1 VFNEWDI
8 LSTSISCATGLVLET
23 ATKRAGVGRAALWL
37 ACATLETVSANCLAV
52 MPAGMGFGTGTGALM
67 KTCGVV

>member
-1 VFNEWDI
+1 MFNEWEI

-37 ACATLETVSANCLAV
+37 ACATLETVSAN
-52 MPAGMGFGTGTGALM
+52 
-67 KTCGVV
+67 